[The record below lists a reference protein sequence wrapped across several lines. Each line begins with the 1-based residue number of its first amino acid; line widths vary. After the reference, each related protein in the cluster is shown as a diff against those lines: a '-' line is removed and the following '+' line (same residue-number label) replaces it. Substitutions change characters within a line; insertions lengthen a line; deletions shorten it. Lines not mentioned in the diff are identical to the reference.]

1 MQAAA
6 EQAEKIDEVPAP
18 ETPIEAPVE
27 ASEAEAIPVVPVA
40 EAPVIELP
48 PLSPEMMELMGPSS
62 SEKKRTRR
70 GGRRRKTTAAETS
83 EQK

>member
-1 MQAAA
+1 LQ
-6 EQAEKIDEVPAP
+6 DV
-18 ETPIEAPVE
+18 TPVE
-27 ASEAEAIPVVPVA
+27 SPVE

-70 GGRRRKTTAAETS
+70 GGRRRKTTADTA